1 MEELNNTPQDT
12 SYETQSLPRK
22 KGIKP
27 VFIISGVA
35 ALLGVIL
42 LFSATK
48 KESVTMKGYDPA
60 VIEGKIKEIEEA
72 NLKRQQEILETVK
85 SLKEEIKETKEKK
98 QPKETLSESEK
109 KIIESIQKS
118 ITPGTPQQETKP
130 LNLTPL
136 QSIIP
141 QQAPPPRPSITKK
154 EVSLQIATQ
163 QKEGV
168 TVEKT
173 SLNST
178 KQVKKKTYFLPA
190 GTIVEGKL
198 YTGALA
204 PVKNAPSN
212 YESPLV
218 VIGFTKN
225 GITSGFRTFPLKGGV
240 LLAKAEGIWNLQRVV
255 MKAYK
260 IVLITRNGQV
270 IEKKITGQVQ
280 GEDGID
286 GVPGY
291 TVNPDE
297 AKRMITF
304 FGSTAIGGFFAAM
317 AEAQKETYNT
327 AFGTTTRIKDELKYN
342 IAMSLSKSWDN
353 FSQWYLEQI
362 KQAMPFVVAEP
373 GKKVY
378 FVVQDGIEIEEI

>member
-1 MEELNNTPQDT
+1 MEEEFNNTSQDT
-12 SYETQSLPRK
+12 TYNTETQLPRK
-22 KGIKP
+22 NRRIKP
-27 VFIISGVA
+27 VFIISGIIA
-35 ALLGVIL
+35 FFGILL
-42 LFSATK
+42 LFSATR
-48 KESVTMKGYDPA
+48 KESVTMKGYDPG

-72 NLKRQQEILETVK
+72 NLKRQQEILETIK
-85 SLKEEIKETKEKK
+85 SLKEEMKEKK
-98 QPKETLSESEK
+98 QPKEALSESEK
-109 KIIESIQKS
+109 KVIESIQKS
-118 ITPGTPQQETKP
+118 ITPGSLQQETKP

-136 QSIIP
+136 QVVPP
-141 QQAPPPRPSITKK
+141 QQIAPPRPSITKK
-154 EVSLQIATQ
+154 EVSLQVVPQ
-163 QKEGV
+163 QQGHI
-168 TVEKT
+168 TTGKT
-173 SLNST
+173 SPDKEQS
-178 KQVKKKTYFLPA
+178 KKKTYFLPA

-218 VIGFTKN
+218 VVGFTKN
-225 GITSGFRTFPLKGGV
+225 GITSGFRTFPLRGGV
-240 LLAKAEGIWNLQRVV
+240 LLVKAEGIWNLQRVV

-260 IVLITRNGQV
+260 IVLVTRDGKV
-270 IEKKITGQVQ
+270 IEKKITGQIQ

-378 FVVQDGIEIEEI
+378 FIVQDGIEIEEI